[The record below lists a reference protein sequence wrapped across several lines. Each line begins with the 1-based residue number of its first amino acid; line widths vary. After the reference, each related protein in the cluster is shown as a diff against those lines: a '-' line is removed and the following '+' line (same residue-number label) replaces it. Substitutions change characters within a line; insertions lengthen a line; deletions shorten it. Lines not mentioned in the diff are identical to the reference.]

1 MKFRKK
7 PVVIEA
13 VRFDGTP
20 ESLAEIIDMAQESG
34 CVIEETLGGGAL
46 MIHTPEGLMTC
57 LSGEWVI
64 RGVAGELY
72 PCNADIF
79 EATYE
84 PVEELEAGR

>member
-20 ESLAEIIDMAQESG
+20 ESLAEIIDMAKESG

-46 MIHTPEGLMTC
+46 MIHTLEGLMTC

-84 PVEELEAGR
+84 PVDEQEAAQ